1 MKTHQHA
8 QQGGFTLIELL
19 VVIAIIAILA
29 AILFPVFARARE
41 NARKATCQ
49 SNINQLNK
57 GILMYVQDY
66 DERLPTR
73 YDGKAQW
80 KDQIMPYVKNTDALR
95 CPSTK
100 QYSIG
105 WAQGYLDRVTMA
117 QIQSPAETVIL
128 CDAGMV
134 NTNSGSKAYD
144 WHFNIPSHFG
154 NPPLPPTDEVDGI
167 PLPGDTPYQGRP
179 RPLHMDGCNVGF
191 VDGHVKW
198 MKTTQFYYG
207 QNPTDKWFDLN

>member
-1 MKTHQHA
+1 MSA
-8 QQGGFTLIELL
+8 
-19 VVIAIIAILA
+19 
-29 AILFPVFARARE
+29 
-41 NARKATCQ
+41 CQ
-49 SNINQLNK
+49 
-57 GILMYVQDY
+57 
-66 DERLPTR
+66 R
-73 YDGKAQW
+73 YDNKAQW

-167 PLPGDTPYQGRP
+167 PLSRRYALSGPTRP
-179 RPLHMDGCNVGF
+179 CT
-191 VDGHVKW
+191 W
-198 MKTTQFYYG
+198 MAATSVS
-207 QNPTDKWFDLN
+207 